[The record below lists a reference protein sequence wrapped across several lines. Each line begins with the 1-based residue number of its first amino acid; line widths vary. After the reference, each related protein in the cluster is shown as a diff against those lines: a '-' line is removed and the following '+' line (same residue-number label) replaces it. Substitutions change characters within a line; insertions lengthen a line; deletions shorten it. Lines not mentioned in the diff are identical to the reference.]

1 MTDSNSTTQAC
12 SLLQRSLRIIHRIED
27 GTLVVLLCSMILLA
41 SSQIFLRNFFDF
53 GFSWSDPLLRVMV
66 LWLGL
71 LGALAASRDGK
82 HITVDALVPF
92 IPDAAHHAVALTTQL
107 FTILVCSII
116 AWHGARFAF
125 MDYEMQT
132 IAFAKIPI
140 WYFESVIPF
149 AFGMIA
155 VRYCILSSFS
165 IQAIIQQWQQKRGQ
179 H

>member
-1 MTDSNSTTQAC
+1 MADCCRHNKAFTFLKRC
-12 SLLQRSLRIIHRIED
+12 LKFLHHIED
-27 GTLVVLLCSMILLA
+27 GMLVFLLSSMILLA
-41 SSQIFLRNFFDF
+41 SAQIFLRNFFDY
-53 GFSWSDPLLRVMV
+53 GFSWSDQLLRVMV

-82 HITVDALVPF
+82 HITVDALAPF
-92 IPDAAHHAVALTTQL
+92 IPDSARHAVALTTQL
-107 FTILVCSII
+107 FTIIVCSII
-116 AWHGARFAF
+116 AWHSARFAF

-132 IAFAKIPI
+132 IAFSKIPI
-140 WYFESVIPF
+140 WYFESIIPF

-165 IQAIIQQWQQKRGQ
+165 VQAILQQWQQKRGQ